1 MLWRKL
7 PWVTAVNK
15 TLSSA
20 QTAVHGCAFSTGSYM
35 PCLDA
40 VLPCICIMSKL
51 PKAWLCCTFH
61 STSCPQY
68 ICCMTARQELHED
81 VVQMSKMIG
90 YEVISIH
97 MDRCGVFVSSDL
109 LCPLAELP
117 VLASHLAPKQAS
129 GRNVAGTGS
138 ETAPHRVP

>member
-7 PWVTAVNK
+7 PWVTAVNE
-15 TLSSA
+15 TLSSTH
-20 QTAVHGCAFSTGSYM
+20 TAVHGCASSTGSYM

-68 ICCMTARQELHED
+68 TCCMTAQQELHED
-81 VVQMSKMIG
+81 VVQISKMIG

-97 MDRCGVFVSSDL
+97 MD
-109 LCPLAELP
+109 
-117 VLASHLAPKQAS
+117 
-129 GRNVAGTGS
+129 
-138 ETAPHRVP
+138 